1 MLSSA
6 TWEDGSTVT
15 THDKGFSSCVVSIGG
30 TQIEVTALHLI
41 PYLRQLF
48 ARVGLAEVAIDEP
61 TTPAGRRNDHILYR
75 GLALKSKRIVSGV
88 RTDHYP
94 VIATFEVHQGD
105 SAVQRAGQDGPH
117 AW

>member
-1 MLSSA
+1 
-6 TWEDGSTVT
+6 
-15 THDKGFSSCVVSIGG
+15 
-30 TQIEVTALHLI
+30 
-41 PYLRQLF
+41 
-48 ARVGLAEVAIDEP
+48 
-61 TTPAGRRNDHILYR
+61 
-75 GLALKSKRIVSGV
+75 VSGV